1 MNLRKLFLL
10 TLIVAN
16 TSKVMADNNQT
27 SATWNCAA
35 LGFVGGFALMETF
48 WKGSAY
54 NQASNILA
62 STTGKMVTGA
72 IESQF
77 SKALYVVR
85 KNTQGLIANGT
96 LGIFSTF
103 MIADQILNLP
113 EAEQNSALLGASSR
127 TENTKIF
134 LSSYR
139 GNAAL
144 KILGGVALGAGASYG
159 LSLYV
164 KEYLR

>member
-10 TLIVAN
+10 TLIIAN
-16 TSKVMADNNQT
+16 SGKVIANDHQPR
-27 SATWNCAA
+27 ATWNYAT

-54 NQASNILA
+54 NQASAILA
-62 STTGKMVTGA
+62 SATGKMVTGA
-72 IESQF
+72 IETQF

-103 MIADQILNLP
+103 MIADQIVTLP
-113 EAEQNSALLGASSR
+113 EEEQNSALLGANSR
-127 TENTKIF
+127 IEKTKN
-134 LSSYR
+134 LLGSYR

-144 KILGGVALGAGASYG
+144 KLLGGVALGAGASYG